1 MKVSKFFAGIF
12 FLSIFGFASV
22 HAQTFK
28 NTGSGLN
35 QVVIDKEDTSEENE
49 SEDVV
54 SKEAFSLEN
63 IEMEKENH
71 SLRFTSL
78 PTNLLLKVY
87 VTDAKGN
94 ELVSKMID
102 SKNNAVDI
110 RRLRKGVFFA
120 TVIDD
125 VHELRKSFVV
135 PAE

>member
-1 MKVSKFFAGIF
+1 M
-12 FLSIFGFASV
+12 
-22 HAQTFK
+22 
-28 NTGSGLN
+28 
-35 QVVIDKEDTSEENE
+35 
-49 SEDVV
+49 
-54 SKEAFSLEN
+54 
-63 IEMEKENH
+63 
-71 SLRFTSL
+71 
-78 PTNLLLKVY
+78 Y

-125 VHELRKSFVV
+125 IHELRKSFVV

>member
-1 MKVSKFFAGIF
+1 
-12 FLSIFGFASV
+12 
-22 HAQTFK
+22 
-28 NTGSGLN
+28 
-35 QVVIDKEDTSEENE
+35 
-49 SEDVV
+49 VV

>member
-12 FLSIFGFASV
+12 FLSFFSFASV
-22 HAQTFK
+22 QAQTFK

-49 SEDVV
+49 SEEVL
-54 SKEAFSLEN
+54 SKESFSLEN

-125 VHELRKSFVV
+125 IHELRKSFVV